1 MRTAYCGEVNISHL
15 NNEVILCGWV
25 NSYRN
30 IGNIIFID
38 LRDCSGIIQICFN
51 KNKNKSFIKATKLR
65 NEFCIQIVG
74 LVKKRETNNIN
85 YNLINGNIEIQSNK
99 LNILNTTKS
108 LPVDNLKKNS
118 ELLKL
123 KYRYLDL
130 RRLSMFNKIKVR
142 DSIKNIVRSF
152 MKKNNFL
159 DIETPFLT
167 NSTPEGARDYLVPS
181 RIHKGKFY
189 ALPQSPQIFKQLLM
203 ISGFDR
209 YYQIVKCFRD
219 EDFRSD
225 RQPEFTQIDIE
236 ISFISKNKILILIEN
251 MIKIIWK
258 KIKNIELKN
267 FPRITF
273 KESMN
278 KYGTDKPDIR
288 NPIELI
294 NVNCIFKKLNL
305 DMFKKHI
312 NNKLSRIAA
321 ISVSNIKKIN
331 KNKIKEYTKIVQ
343 QNGAKNLLWI
353 LIEKIDSN
361 IIKIKSPIKKFLNI
375 EVLKNLIKITKSKEL
390 DVIFIIADLKKI
402 TNKSL
407 GALRSKLGHES
418 GIINKSSYKPI
429 WITDF
434 PLFKKNK
441 NGNLSS
447 MHHPFTAP
455 LNADSKNIKEKPN
468 SILSDSYDLVIN
480 GYEIG
485 GGSVRINDHI
495 LQVLIFNLI
504 GLSEKEQYNQF
515 GYLIEALKYGAPPH
529 AGIALGLDRL
539 VMLLTNSKNIRDV
552 IAFPKTTAASCLMT
566 TAPNKISKDI
576 LKELYIEIK

>member
-1 MRTAYCGEVNISHL
+1 MRTTYCGKINISHL
-15 NNEVILCGWV
+15 NNEVVLCGWV

-30 IGNIIFID
+30 TGNIIFID

-51 KNKNKSFIKATKLR
+51 KNKNQSFKKAIKLR

-74 LVKKRETNNIN
+74 LVKKRKTNNIN

-108 LPVDNLKKNS
+108 LPIDNLKNNS

-142 DSIKNIVRSF
+142 DSIKNIVRNF

-278 KYGTDKPDIR
+278 KYGSDKPDIR

-294 NVNCIFKKLNL
+294 DVSCIFKKLNF
-305 DMFKKHI
+305 DIFKKHI

-331 KNKIKEYTKIVQ
+331 KSKIKEYTKIVQ

-361 IIKIKSPIKKFLNI
+361 LIKIKSPIKKFLNI

-407 GALRSKLGHES
+407 GALRSKLGNES
-418 GIINKSSYKPI
+418 GIINKSSYQPI

-455 LNADSKNIKEKPN
+455 LNADNKNIKEQPN

>member
-1 MRTAYCGEVNISHL
+1 MRTTYCGKINISHL
-15 NNEVILCGWV
+15 NNEVVLCGWV

-30 IGNIIFID
+30 TGNIIFID

-51 KNKNKSFIKATKLR
+51 KNKNQSFKKAIKLR

-74 LVKKRETNNIN
+74 LVKKRKTNNIN

-108 LPVDNLKKNS
+108 LPIDNLKNNS

-142 DSIKNIVRSF
+142 DSIKNIVRNF

-278 KYGTDKPDIR
+278 KYGSDKPDIR

-294 NVNCIFKKLNL
+294 DVSCIFKKLNF
-305 DMFKKHI
+305 DIFKKHI

-321 ISVSNIKKIN
+321 ISVSNIEKIN
-331 KNKIKEYTKIVQ
+331 KSKIKEYTKIVQ

-361 IIKIKSPIKKFLNI
+361 LIKIKSPIKKFLNI

-407 GALRSKLGHES
+407 GALRSKLGNES
-418 GIINKSSYKPI
+418 GIINKSSYQPI

-455 LNADSKNIKEKPN
+455 LNADNKNIKEQPN